1 MTRREKLIRKRKI
14 QRMRRARFLCILTI
28 MAVGILAFAQL
39 ANAGTKGEPNYET
52 ISVQKGDTL
61 WSIANRHNESGK
73 EVRKLIAEI
82 KEINEME
89 SSEVYQGDVIKIP
102 Y

>member
-14 QRMRRARFLCILTI
+14 QRMRRTRFLCILTI

-39 ANAGTKGEPNYET
+39 ASAGTKGEPSYET

-61 WSIANRHNESGK
+61 WSIASRHNESGK
-73 EVRKLIAEI
+73 EMRKLIAEI
-82 KEINEME
+82 KDINGME